1 VPVPQDQQLVAE
13 TLRGNRDAFG
23 SLVAK
28 YRDQV
33 FGFLL
38 RMTGDRDLAGDLAQ
52 DSFIRAFTRLDTYDP
67 SRPFRPWLFAIAHN
81 ACTDVMRR
89 RRGESSL
96 DDEGAP
102 ELPAGEEASPELAA
116 ERTDLQRAVIAGLRR
131 LSEPERTVI
140 VLKHIHGFQ
149 YDEISA
155 MTGMPEGT
163 LKSHACRG
171 RRKLAALLQTE
182 PMEAQ

>member
-1 VPVPQDQQLVAE
+1 
-13 TLRGNRDAFG
+13 
-23 SLVAK
+23 
-28 YRDQV
+28 
-33 FGFLL
+33 
-38 RMTGDRDLAGDLAQ
+38 M
-52 DSFIRAFTRLDTYDP
+52 
-67 SRPFRPWLFAIAHN
+67 
-81 ACTDVMRR
+81 
-89 RRGESSL
+89 
-96 DDEGAP
+96 
-102 ELPAGEEASPELAA
+102 
-116 ERTDLQRAVIAGLRR
+116 IAGLRR